1 MLFACSGRMQKIFL
15 ISAAFIASLMPAG
28 AHQRPAEQ
36 LHDSLATI
44 TGRILDNR
52 GKGIEY
58 VAIGIPG
65 TGAGTISDSAGRFT
79 LELPEGS
86 SDSIM
91 FFHVSYR
98 EKCLPA
104 AELAAAGSPVEVRLE
119 DNVLPEAVVVPG
131 KTRHRRLV
139 DRGMRVPAASA
150 SMESTSKG
158 TEVGSLLEV
167 SRKFMLKKIA
177 FEVTENAMPG
187 CLLAVNIYRVSGDK
201 LENILSKPIYHEI
214 PLSRKR
220 QKCETVVD
228 EGIMLDPGTYFIAL
242 ALVDHDCHE
251 GEKCAVY
258 FPLYLKSAWI
268 RNRVLDGFERSPVNV
283 GLSADGLEYL

>member
-1 MLFACSGRMQKIFL
+1 MKKIFL
-15 ISAAFIASLMPAG
+15 IAAAFIASLMQAW
-28 AHQRPAEQ
+28 AQQ
-36 LHDSLATI
+36 LPDSLTTI
-44 TGRILDNR
+44 TGRILNNK

-65 TGAGTISDSAGRFT
+65 TGTGTISDSTGQFK
-79 LELPEGS
+79 LELPKGS

-91 FFHVSYR
+91 FFHVSYS

-104 AELAAAGSPVEVRLE
+104 AELAAAGNPVEVRLE

-139 DRGMRVPAASA
+139 NRGMRVPAASA

-187 CLLAVNIYRVSGDK
+187 CLLAVNIYRVSGDS
-201 LENILSKPIYHEI
+201 SK
-214 PLSRKR
+214 
-220 QKCETVVD
+220 
-228 EGIMLDPGTYFIAL
+228 TYCPNPYITKF
-242 ALVDHDCHE
+242 
-251 GEKCAVY
+251 
-258 FPLYLKSAWI
+258 
-268 RNRVLDGFERSPVNV
+268 R
-283 GLSADGLEYL
+283 